1 MSTTKATPQ
10 LMGIRPLTPEEA
22 KQVAGGPVG
31 CPTSGQQP
39 NGQEALTG
47 TSAGDRWHGCPVVFP
62 SS

>member
-1 MSTTKATPQ
+1 

-22 KQVAGGPVG
+22 KQVEGGPVV

-47 TSAGDRWHGCPVVFP
+47 ASAGDRWHACPIATP
-62 SS
+62 TS